1 MKLIRA
7 SWPAP
12 AHIHALTTTRLDG
25 ISRAPYAELNLA
37 DHVGDDPLSVHENRA
52 ILAHALGLK
61 QEPQWLQQVHGTTL
75 VEASPVSQ
83 HVPEADA
90 CWTAQP
96 GLACAVMTADC
107 LPVLFTDRAGTRVA
121 AAHAGWRGLAA
132 GVLEQTLAVF
142 DDPEDVLVWL
152 GPAIGP
158 LAFEVGDDVHQ
169 AFCTQSSEAKS
180 AFSVSPTS
188 KDKWLAD
195 LYRLATIRL
204 RKAGVAGVFGGEFCT
219 FSGREYFYSYRR
231 EGVTGRMATLVWI
244 DSHCN

>member
-37 DHVGDDPLSVHENRA
+37 DHVGDDPLSVRENRE
-52 ILAHALGLK
+52 ILKQALGLK
-61 QEPQWLQQVHGTTL
+61 QEPQWLQQVHGTQL
-75 VEASPVSQ
+75 VEARSDVQ
-83 HVPEADA
+83 DVPEADA
-90 CWTAQP
+90 CWTDQSR
-96 GLACAVMTADC
+96 LACAVLTADC
-107 LPVLFTDRAGTRVA
+107 LPVLFTDRTGSRVA

-132 GVLEQTLAVF
+132 GVLEQTLSAF
-142 DDPEDVLVWL
+142 ENPEDVLVWL

-169 AFCTQSSEAKS
+169 VFCNQFPEAES

-204 RKAGVAGVFGGEFCT
+204 QKAGVSGVFGGEFCT

-231 EGVTGRMATLVWI
+231 EGVTGRMASLIWI
-244 DSHCN
+244 DSHLS